1 MTKLEQLRVSAMVE
15 AEEAAH
21 ALHPVDALRSFI
33 GGRGRIFL
41 EANRLGLDDGVR
53 DQLIDEYMQRFAI
66 KSGIVTFWAMRKV
79 PRDS

>member
-1 MTKLEQLRVSAMVE
+1 MNQLEQLRVNAMRE

-21 ALHPVDALRSFI
+21 AIDPIDALRSFI

-41 EANRLGLDDGVR
+41 EANRLGLTDGVR
-53 DQLIDEYMQRFAI
+53 DQLMIEYLQRFAL